1 VLNFI
6 YYPVSWILRIWHDV
20 FSFLLPGDG
29 LKGGIAWALS
39 VIFLVFTLR
48 AILYK
53 PFVGQVRS
61 MRKMQEFQPELQKV
75 RKKYANDKQKQAA
88 EMQKL
93 QKEHGVNP
101 VAGCLPVL
109 IQGPV
114 FIGLFHV
121 LRTFGPVNAQGVPIN
136 NDGSIRTE
144 NYAFDQSGVL
154 SFNNASLF
162 GAKLGEWVTKGE
174 AALNAAGTSISAML
188 IVMIPLMIAAGIFT
202 HITARHSVARQTAA
216 QGDNPQTAIMNKLM
230 LYVFPIGVVV
240 GAPFL
245 PLAVLLYWVS
255 NNLWTLGQQYV
266 VYKKIDQEQT
276 IKRETA
282 AASRQSL
289 APKPGQKPVRPETV
303 VDAEPPPV
311 KRPGAK
317 PVARKPNMVKGGAA
331 GNGSTNGSDTNG
343 SDTNGSDTNGS
354 DTNGSGTNGSDTNGS
369 GTNGSTSTNGSA
381 GAGARSGGGSRPP
394 ARKPRKRR

>member
-29 LKGGIAWALS
+29 LAGGIAWTLS

-121 LRTFGPVNAQGVPIN
+121 LRTFGPVNAAGIPIN

-144 NYAFDQSGVL
+144 NYAFDQAGVL

-216 QGDNPQTAIMNKLM
+216 QGENPQTAIMNKLM

-245 PLAVLLYWVS
+245 PLAVLLYWVA

-276 IKRETA
+276 IKREAA

-289 APKPGQKPVRPETV
+289 APKPGQKPVRPDTTV
-303 VDAEPPPV
+303 EEAEAPA
-311 KRPGAK
+311 KLPGAK
-317 PVARKPNMVKGGAA
+317 PVARKPNMAKGSAA
-331 GNGSTNGSDTNG
+331 GNGSSK
-343 SDTNGSDTNGS
+343 
-354 DTNGSGTNGSDTNGS
+354 NGSGMNGS
-369 GTNGSTSTNGSA
+369 GMNGSRANGPGTNGPA
-381 GAGARSGGGSRPP
+381 GAGARSGGGSRPS